1 MGIYTLLSRSQ
12 QCWNGNCS
20 SNHNNA
26 IKTHE
31 WAKPDAINILDNKRQ
46 TALHTAVRHAS
57 YKVVNVLLQGVD
69 HIKVDGKDSS
79 GMAAMDIAVQATDYK
94 LVLMLQLYFE
104 AIGLYGTSKA
114 YMQMLPMQFLWVQH
128 CLRLSHVQ
136 HGYNPHL
143 I

>member
-1 MGIYTLLSRSQ
+1 
-12 QCWNGNCS
+12 
-20 SNHNNA
+20 
-26 IKTHE
+26 
-31 WAKPDAINILDNKRQ
+31 
-46 TALHTAVRHAS
+46 
-57 YKVVNVLLQGVD
+57 VNVLLQGVD

-114 YMQMLPMQFLWVQH
+114 NMQMLPMQFLWVQH